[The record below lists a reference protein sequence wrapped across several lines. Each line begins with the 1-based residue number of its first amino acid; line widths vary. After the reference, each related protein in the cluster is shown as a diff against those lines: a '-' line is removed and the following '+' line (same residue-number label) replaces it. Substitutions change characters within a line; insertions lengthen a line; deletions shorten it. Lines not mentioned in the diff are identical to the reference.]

1 MQFDSLAFVVFFLA
15 VICLYRL
22 GVDWSM
28 KKNLLLVASYVFYA
42 SWNPWFLPLLI
53 LSSVLAWWM
62 ALRMSRS
69 SGRARRNWL
78 VAILMV
84 NLGLLAYFKYA
95 FFIAENGFAFLAL
108 IGVEGRPPAFSL
120 ILPLGISFYT
130 FHSLSYCIDIYRRR
144 FEPVSSL
151 RDYLLYVAFFPQLVA
166 GPIVRW
172 TQIGGQIEA
181 PRAAPWSDV
190 ALGVALLIFGVFEK
204 VVLADSLFAPVSDR
218 MFALDQPSGLQ
229 AWVGVIAFSG
239 QIFCDFAGYST
250 CAIGAAL
257 ALGFR
262 LPINFQNPYAAV
274 GFSDFW
280 RRWHISLSSWLR
292 DYLYIS
298 LGGNRGG
305 RLRLYR
311 NLMLTMLIGGLW
323 HGAGWTFV
331 IWGALHGLFLVV
343 ERLFRDVD
351 SLIRVL
357 PGKLRNLLGWS
368 ITLISV
374 MLAWAWFRSRD
385 LQQGWMLTTKLLQP
399 FGDGVSLG
407 VLDGASKLAL
417 VAFAALL
424 VVQVV
429 FRNRTLDVLFQ
440 RWSAVWLGLVL
451 GAMMAAVIL
460 SPGLGMAFIYFQF

>member
-1 MQFDSLAFVVFFLA
+1 MQFDSLAFVVFFLM

-22 GVDWSM
+22 VSSWSV
-28 KKNLLLVASYVFYA
+28 KKNLLLIASYVFYA

-53 LSSVLAWWM
+53 LNSALAWWM
-62 ALRMSRS
+62 ALRMSE
-69 SGRARRNWL
+69 SGGYARRNWL
-78 VAILMV
+78 LAILIV
-84 NLGLLAYFKYA
+84 NLGVLAYFKYA
-95 FFIAENGFAFLAL
+95 FFIAENGFAFLTL
-108 IGVEGRPPAFSL
+108 IGIEGRPPEFSL

-144 FEPVSSL
+144 FEPTENL

-172 TQIGGQIEA
+172 TQIGRQIEA
-181 PRAAPWSDV
+181 PRMASGADV
-190 ALGVALLIFGVFEK
+190 ALGVALLIFGIFEK
-204 VVLADSLFAPVSDR
+204 VVLADSIFAPVSDQ
-218 MFALDQPSGLQ
+218 MFALEQPSGLQ
-229 AWVGVIAFSG
+229 AWIGVVAFSG

-262 LPINFQNPYAAV
+262 LPINFQNPYAAI

-280 RRWHISLSSWLR
+280 RRWHISLSTWLR

-305 RLRLYR
+305 RLLLYR

-331 IWGALHGLFLVV
+331 IWGAMHGLFLII
-343 ERLFRDVD
+343 ERLLRDSVV
-351 SLIRVL
+351 LIRIV
-357 PGKLRNLLGWS
+357 PERVGKLVAWS
-368 ITLISV
+368 ITLVGV
-374 MLAWAWFRSRD
+374 MFAWAWFRSRD
-385 LQQGWMLTTKLLQP
+385 LQQGWMFTEKLLRP
-399 FGDGVSLG
+399 FDDGTSLIA
-407 VLDGASKLAL
+407 LDGASKLAL
-417 VAFAALL
+417 GAFAVLL
-424 VVQVV
+424 FIQVL
-429 FRNRTLDVLFQ
+429 FRNNTLGSLFQ
-440 RWSAVWLGLVL
+440 RWPAAWVGLALGVML
-451 GAMMAAVIL
+451 AAVIL